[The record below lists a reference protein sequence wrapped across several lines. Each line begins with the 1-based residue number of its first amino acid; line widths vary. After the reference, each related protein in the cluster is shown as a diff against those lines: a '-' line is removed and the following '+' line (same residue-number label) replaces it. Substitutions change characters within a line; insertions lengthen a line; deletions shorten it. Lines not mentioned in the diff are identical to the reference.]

1 MKTSRLRSDSPIPRS
16 ESRPR
21 TLRHP
26 RNRRDDSELNL
37 KVNATPDRAREK
49 TRDVDLSSNQTK
61 KSHVHEE
68 KTSSKTPS
76 KLKEKSPRSSSGDG
90 RSTPKP
96 STSRAATRQESPA
109 ATKQDTPKRKE
120 SLNPGPSS
128 PNKEKTDAKPTAS
141 YRVPKIAKGQ
151 KTKYTLGDLL
161 LRGYDLNDYEEREGL
176 YTKKDPKCSR
186 SPSVMIFPSGTS
198 PGSSEEEVQVLK
210 EVKLRTST
218 PKENTKKVRSLED
231 QTLKLT
237 KEEEKCLLQAAKQIK
252 RRKLVERN
260 KALAE
265 TLANL

>member
-1 MKTSRLRSDSPIPRS
+1 MKTSRSRSDSPIPRS

-76 KLKEKSPRSSSGDG
+76 KPKERSPRSSSRDG
-90 RSTPKP
+90 RNTPKP
-96 STSRAATRQESPA
+96 STSQAATRQESPA

-128 PNKEKTDAKPTAS
+128 PNKEKPTVID
-141 YRVPKIAKGQ
+141 RVPKTAKGQ

-186 SPSVMIFPSGTS
+186 SPSVMILPSGTS

>member
-1 MKTSRLRSDSPIPRS
+1 M
-16 ESRPR
+16 
-21 TLRHP
+21 
-26 RNRRDDSELNL
+26 
-37 KVNATPDRAREK
+37 
-49 TRDVDLSSNQTK
+49 DLSSNQTK

-76 KLKEKSPRSSSGDG
+76 KPKERSPRSSSRDG
-90 RSTPKP
+90 RNTPKP
-96 STSRAATRQESPA
+96 STSQAATRQESPA
-109 ATKQDTPKRKE
+109 ATKQVTPKRKE

-186 SPSVMIFPSGTS
+186 SPSVMILPSGTS

-218 PKENTKKVRSLED
+218 PKENTKKVSSLED